1 LEAELASRRRWTLVL
16 ANMASV
22 LEKIDEML
30 LLVVYKWCQ
39 GNYTTKTNMI
49 LDKLKQQSN

>member
-1 LEAELASRRRWTLVL
+1 
-16 ANMASV
+16 MASV